1 MELHPNISIETLDVD
16 GTEASD
22 SPAPHLIAT
31 DRLVLHR
38 VHADGVEFEP
48 LHTLFADVRDA
59 TAVFEQCG
67 WERHENEAETR
78 AYLDRQTASWERA
91 EKYEY
96 VLETAAGGEYVGT
109 TCIEPDADD
118 GACEFGLWLRKPH

>member
-22 SPAPHLIAT
+22 SPAPHRIAT

-91 EKYEY
+91 EKYGYDAGDRSLATLVPGIEY
-96 VLETAAGGEYVGT
+96 EDL
-109 TCIEPDADD
+109 D
-118 GACEFGLWLRKPH
+118 F